1 MSVRLSF
8 LCLIA
13 VLLKTGGRHLLGL
26 KKGGGEEKREIMM
39 SSISLEMARRVRSA
53 VRRRVAAAAKKRP
66 GSGTVGVFS
75 YGAHVN
81 FMVPFCGY
89 EADDNG

>member
-1 MSVRLSF
+1 
-8 LCLIA
+8 
-13 VLLKTGGRHLLGL
+13 
-26 KKGGGEEKREIMM
+26 MM